1 MSEQYQ
7 FAADTGKILDIV
19 IDSLYSQKEIFL
31 RELVSNASDAISKR
45 QFESLQ
51 GEAAGSFDGVISI
64 AVDKKAKSI
73 TISDNGIG
81 LDADD
86 LKETLG
92 TIASSGTKAFLEQ
105 MDKAGDAAKTQS
117 QLIGQF
123 GVGFYAAF
131 MVAERVEVVSKKA
144 TRDEAFC
151 WASDG
156 KSGFSITP
164 ASKAET
170 GSDITLFLKSDAK
183 EYLDEV
189 RISHLI
195 KKYSDHISFPINWL
209 SKDADP
215 KRLNASTA
223 LWTQPAKD
231 ISKDDY
237 QAFYNGVSG
246 SYDAPFATFH
256 NKTEGVVE
264 FTNLLFIPS
273 VAPFDL
279 YDPDRKSKLQLY
291 VNRVFITDQCDEL
304 VPKWLRFL
312 RGVIDTPDV
321 NLNISREMLQ
331 HSPVITKIRKSVVKR
346 VLAELQKAITK
357 RRDDYQMFWDAFG
370 RVVKEGVYEDAD
382 NRAKILEVSFF
393 KSAQSQ
399 SLITL
404 DEYIDAFAEGQE
416 EIYYLSVE
424 DPALASGSPHL
435 EGFDAK
441 GVDVLILSDPVD
453 DFWLANTDD
462 YKGKKFRS
470 ISRGDVDL
478 STIKSADGKDAE
490 DDSAAAGDDTAAD
503 TAVAKIKDVLNARV
517 ADVKPSKN
525 LAKSVARLIADE
537 NAMDA
542 QMERYMRMHNADFKG
557 APKIL
562 EVNAKHPLIA
572 ALNERLAK
580 GDFAE
585 ADDFA
590 ELIYQSA
597 LISDGKQVD
606 DPHAFAEKL
615 AKVMQQAL

>member
-1 MSEQYQ
+1 MSEHYQ

-51 GEAAGSFDGVISI
+51 GEAAGSFDGMISI

-144 TRDEAFC
+144 TSDESFC

-164 ASKAET
+164 TSKAET

-189 RISHLI
+189 RITHLI

-321 NLNISREMLQ
+321 NLNVSREMLQ

-346 VLAELQKAITK
+346 VLAELKKAITK

-490 DDSAAAGDDTAAD
+490 DDAAVAGDDTAAD